1 MPINHGNTLNFNRD
15 DMTMTT
21 IGVMQE
27 VTPSQKRKAASNI
40 LEAEAQQFHTEQA
53 ATARSIQRD
62 VALVWLDTHE
72 AQRKT
77 TLYQRLADE
86 MDAERKVAISRIS
99 SGAAQANDVLRLDT
113 ELSMTKDKLLT
124 TQRDERRARAGL
136 EDWHAALMEGAVLRV
151 RPKAM
156 TVAVI
161 LAGLMPIL
169 LGTGTG
175 SETMSRIAAPMVG
188 GMLTAPLL
196 SLFVLPAAYVLLRRT
211 LKVENI

>member
-1 MPINHGNTLNFNRD
+1 
-15 DMTMTT
+15 
-21 IGVMQE
+21 
-27 VTPSQKRKAASNI
+27 
-40 LEAEAQQFHTEQA
+40 
-53 ATARSIQRD
+53 
-62 VALVWLDTHE
+62 
-72 AQRKT
+72 
-77 TLYQRLADE
+77 
-86 MDAERKVAISRIS
+86 
-99 SGAAQANDVLRLDT
+99 
-113 ELSMTKDKLLT
+113 MTKDKLLT

-175 SETMSRIAAPMVG
+175 CETMSRIAAPMVG

-211 LKVENI
+211 LKVEKI